1 MARLFLINGICGNN
15 RFGSMFKFVAFKGI
29 VFTQLALWLI
39 PLLSKQHV
47 CVTATVDLYTSE
59 VAASGTGAINS
70 MAFPSVLGGSAVFD
84 TLYSTYNATG
94 IMAIGAALLA
104 AGGTRKI
111 KINIIAQEVLQKE
124 L

>member
-1 MARLFLINGICGNN
+1 MARLFLILCGNN

-39 PLLSKQHV
+39 PLLSNQRTLPV
-47 CVTATVDLYTSE
+47 SVTATVDLYTSE
-59 VAASGTGAINS
+59 VAASSTGAINS
-70 MAFPSVLGGSAVFD
+70 MAFPSVLGGSTVFD

-104 AGGTRKI
+104 AGGNPNI
-111 KINIIAQEVLQKE
+111 K
-124 L
+124 